1 MALCLFFNL
10 FNFSFQP
17 EKTGFTIFCDENS
30 GVAKSKPAPSKG
42 LGLKVQDKENIPV
55 QAAAPVL
62 GTVKVVDSFSDSD
75 ADGMETDVSSPM
87 VVDTTV
93 TSTAAAQQWRVPPL
107 TQHNPDTAV
116 DIFSAPEYAE
126 VGVEVFSFF
135 ALCPLCFLGD
145 DLLF

>member
-1 MALCLFFNL
+1 M
-10 FNFSFQP
+10 
-17 EKTGFTIFCDENS
+17 
-30 GVAKSKPAPSKG
+30 AKSKPAPSKG

-55 QAAAPVL
+55 QVAAPVL

-126 VGVEVFSFF
+126 VGVGSLPS
-135 ALCPLCFLGD
+135 LCTLPTRLLGYV
-145 DLLF
+145 LYL

>member
-1 MALCLFFNL
+1 MCFNS
-10 FNFSFQP
+10 FNFFFQP

-42 LGLKVQDKENIPV
+42 LGLGLKVQDKENIPV
-55 QAAAPVL
+55 QVAAPVL

-126 VGVEVFSFF
+126 VGVEVFPLS
-135 ALCPLCFLGD
+135 ALCPLGFLD
-145 DLLF
+145 IFYI

>member
-1 MALCLFFNL
+1 MCFNS
-10 FNFSFQP
+10 FNFFFQP

-55 QAAAPVL
+55 QVAAPVL

-87 VVDTTV
+87 VVDT
-93 TSTAAAQQWRVPPL
+93 AAAQQWRVPPL

-126 VGVEVFSFF
+126 VGVRSLFF
-135 ALCPLCFLGD
+135 PCTPLLGR
-145 DLLF
+145 